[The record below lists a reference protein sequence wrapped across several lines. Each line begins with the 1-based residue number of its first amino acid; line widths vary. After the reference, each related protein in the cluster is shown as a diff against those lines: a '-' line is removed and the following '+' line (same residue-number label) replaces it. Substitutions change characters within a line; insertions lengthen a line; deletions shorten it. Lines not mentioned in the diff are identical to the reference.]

1 MDGVPKV
8 QARTEPPAPL
18 QLVLQPP
25 AALPV
30 RLVGVRLF
38 VEQFYRRIKTIIAR
52 GQTVEEQTKLPE
64 GCLVRSRPLLSRN
77 NRQWL
82 NIESR

>member
-38 VEQFYRRIKTIIAR
+38 VEQFYRRIKAITAR
-52 GQTVEEQTKLPE
+52 GQTVEKQTKPRTAWSVVGDCGEDYLQQS
-64 GCLVRSRPLLSRN
+64 VRP
-77 NRQWL
+77 
-82 NIESR
+82 